1 MKCEII
7 RDLLPLYADGLT
19 SEESNQLIEEHIQSC
34 AECAALAKSMC
45 APLETEFTPSQE
57 VYDCVE
63 AIYRRERK
71 RKIRT
76 VVACVLTAVI
86 VFGGCWY
93 YTKKRYRTEEWKE
106 TELSQEEILEQIPEL
121 ALTDKELELAATI
134 WRTPELR
141 EYLSSISDED
151 WIIIPYEQV
160 EKYFLEV
167 VPEDAKVGQVG
178 LTRQLF
184 YVDYFQKDTRI
195 TLSYVDGDMSG
206 YADRVEKGI
215 AVLSEDRE
223 VETVYSVNYDTA
235 WGETSY
241 EKRQPKPHRY
251 DFLFE

>member
-34 AECAALAKSMC
+34 SECAALAKGMC
-45 APLETEFTPSQE
+45 EPMEYTPSQE

-76 VVACVLTAVI
+76 IVACVLTALI

-93 YTKKRYRTEEWKE
+93 YSKTRYRTEEWKE

-121 ALTDKELELAATI
+121 VVTDGELALAAAIFT
-134 WRTPELR
+134 TPELR
-141 EYLSSISDED
+141 EYQNSISDTD
-151 WIIIPYEQV
+151 WITIPYEQV

-167 VPEDAKVGQVG
+167 VPEDAKVREVG

-184 YVDYFQKDTRI
+184 YIDYFQGDTSTI
-195 TLSYVDGDMSG
+195 LEYVDGDMTG
-206 YADRVEKGI
+206 YVDRIGKYISVR
-215 AVLSEDRE
+215 SEDGE
-223 VETVYSVNYDTA
+223 VEAVYSVSYDVA
-235 WGETSY
+235 WGEASY
-241 EKRQPKPHRY
+241 EKNQAESHWY
-251 DFLFE
+251 DFLFD